1 MLRVNFPVAVR
12 SDIARCEIQFGN
24 IARPTTQ
31 NTTWEAAKFEI
42 CGHKWVDISEQDYGV
57 ALLNDCKYG
66 HCVHGSVL
74 DLNLL
79 RSPSYPDPS
88 ADRAEH
94 DFTYSL
100 YPHAGDYIQGNVVR
114 AGYELNVPLRIV
126 DAGETIDRKPFL
138 QVDSPN
144 VVVETVKKAED
155 SRSVIVR
162 LYEASGAS
170 ADASIRLGF
179 FAKEASIVDLMEEN
193 DIPISIVDSSISV
206 HFKPFEIITL
216 KIG

>member
-1 MLRVNFPVAVR
+1 
-12 SDIARCEIQFGN
+12 
-24 IARPTTQ
+24 
-31 NTTWEAAKFEI
+31 
-42 CGHKWVDISEQDYGV
+42 
-57 ALLNDCKYG
+57 
-66 HCVHGSVL
+66 
-74 DLNLL
+74 
-79 RSPSYPDPS
+79 
-88 ADRAEH
+88 
-94 DFTYSL
+94 
-100 YPHAGDYIQGNVVR
+100 VVR